1 MKKEV
6 KSLSVKFLLVFIMAL
21 LTTFN
26 VFSLGLSPS
35 SITLV
40 YYLYYDDIRIMYVEV
55 LVQDNDIELKVVPL
69 IEGLPIKFVS
79 SVSKLIMMPSKT
91 RFIVG
96 SVNDL
101 IKLVKGTFDVKEVD
115 KGFIIKY
122 NIEGIERIS
131 KYIDGVLTYEEN
143 RVDNHSLVLKLV
155 AILEHDLQ
163 QVSLIETAPFAI
175 IISGLGLYAYLNRE
189 KIRIL

>member
-1 MKKEV
+1 M
-6 KSLSVKFLLVFIMAL
+6 SVKFLLVFIMAL

-26 VFSLGLSPS
+26 VFSLGLSS
-35 SITLV
+35 SSSTLV

-69 IEGLPIKFVS
+69 IEGLPIRFVS

-122 NIEGIERIS
+122 DIEGIKRIS
-131 KYIDGVLTYEEN
+131 KYIDGILIYEEN
-143 RVDNHSLVLKLV
+143 RVNGHSLVLKLV

-163 QVSLIETAPFAI
+163 WVSLIEMAPFAI
-175 IISGLGLYAYLNRE
+175 VILGLSLYAYFNRE